1 MELEGTIKVK
11 VKASL
16 NEQILIFQILLRCF
30 IITIDRS
37 LIAFL
42 GVIYEFESTAM
53 KHKVSG
59 WKM

>member
-1 MELEGTIKVK
+1 MEVEGTIKVK

-16 NEQILIFQILLRCF
+16 NEQILIFQILLRYF

-42 GVIYEFESTAM
+42 GVICEFESTAM

-59 WKM
+59 